1 VLLAI
6 SYYAYGFALMVIAP
20 TACLLLGAA
29 RLKAYRG
36 PSVAIAAIPWY
47 VQNTMV
53 FLVRYSFLEFVTP
66 TIYQQIFYRL
76 MGMKVGTD
84 AYINST
90 AVMDPSLVELG
101 DRATIGGSA
110 SIIAHYGQGGFLVVA
125 PVKIGAGATIGLRAS
140 IMGGTEIGE
149 NAKVLANSFVLPNTK
164 IPAGET
170 WGGIPAVRINIEDFK

>member
-1 VLLAI
+1 MNI
-6 SYYAYGFALMVIAP
+6 G
-20 TACLLLGAA
+20 
-29 RLKAYRG
+29 
-36 PSVAIAAIPWY
+36 
-47 VQNTMV
+47 
-53 FLVRYSFLEFVTP
+53 TP
-66 TIYQQIFYRL
+66 
-76 MGMKVGTD
+76 
-84 AYINST
+84 
-90 AVMDPSLVELG
+90 
-101 DRATIGGSA
+101 